1 MAELKYKL
9 WDRRGKVLQNAYFIS
24 LCISVF
30 FSQMVSSP
38 WRKKKRSKQ
47 RIKKQTGQKSGVNGI
62 SDWNCLETKE
72 LREKVVIKSLQSFK
86 DPFHVT
92 YRTSGSLPCP
102 SVHDLMDCSLP
113 GSSVYGILQATILKW
128 EAIPFSRGSSPPRDW
143 THISMY
149 SRQIFSLNHQGS
161 PQNTQNKLI
170 PQSCA

>member
-1 MAELKYKL
+1 MHIL
-9 WDRRGKVLQNAYFIS
+9 S
-24 LCISVF
+24 LCAF
-30 FSQMVSSP
+30 LFSSP
-38 WRKKKRSKQ
+38 RWWVALEEKKRPKQ